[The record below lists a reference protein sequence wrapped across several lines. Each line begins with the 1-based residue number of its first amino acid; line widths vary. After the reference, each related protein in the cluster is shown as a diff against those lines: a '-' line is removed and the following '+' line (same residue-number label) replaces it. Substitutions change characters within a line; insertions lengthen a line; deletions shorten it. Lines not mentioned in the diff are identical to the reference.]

1 MGLRGVGE
9 PTTGLGASVKWMM
22 VTIIHLSPGSIKPA
36 VQTIRTLLRRP
47 YVRLEVTI
55 ALGRY
60 VVTIP
65 SRTWLDGPYVR
76 IG

>member
-1 MGLRGVGE
+1 MGWQSVGG

-36 VQTIRTLLRRP
+36 VHTIRTLLGRP

-55 ALGRY
+55 ALGIY

-65 SRTWLDGPYVR
+65 SRTWLNGSYVR
-76 IG
+76 KG